1 MTTHITVRLA
11 WHNDGWNGRIC
22 EKPAENTY
30 CVGCHSY
37 PGEMIREQRDIV
49 WEKEHA
55 GDLIADLEQQPPC
68 MYSASAF
75 ADTGSELFAEPPEFF
90 NDDTKIA
97 RWSIPPATAC
107 TWPYEAMYYKPDL
120 KLSNGRY
127 DYGKRL
133 EYAEEHFSAL
143 ENDKSLIFYYANY
156 SNPLSEDNDPKY
168 VLVGVSRLKTTDNTH
183 YYPECSQQ
191 TLDRYKGF
199 VWQRNVSSHYPDQ
212 GLRLPFHLYRNQPE
226 ILEKF
231 VVVPETT
238 PLFKYAS
245 KHANDDYSIELLEQ
259 LLESV
264 RILRDE
270 ICDKSENWNVRINW
284 LNGVIAELW
293 KNRGAYPGMPAVL
306 EFIGL
311 NEAIDAFK
319 AQVLAGKEKEA
330 VEQIKN
336 FTMGQGDSIGKFKP
350 VTYLRNRIVRNI
362 QLSAG
367 ESLDLLLNTLS
378 RCALTTSQLKKI
390 LSDNKSDWGISANFD
405 QIKVNPYLLAEQF
418 NAGDEDDPISWST
431 IDRGVIPSPELG
443 VENLLEIKSA
453 ERIRALL
460 LEQIRRNSQHTFID
474 VDTLFKQLENRISV
488 QPEWKRSPV
497 SMAHLKVDKAFLQET
512 IYFREETGVLY
523 LYDRLVWDDER
534 LISSHLSDLISM
546 PDIRFTNPL
555 PRDFWE
561 RALFVENSS
570 LAENAREEYQQ
581 AIVGQKEACSRIIH
595 KHLAVLDGGAGTG
608 KSTVV
613 SAIIKAVNKIR
624 SNEGIAILAPTGKA
638 TDRLRSMLL
647 KDKNTQGVHT
657 ATIHSLLAQHGWLN
671 SNMMFR
677 RHGGNLIDK
686 FSTII
691 IDESSM
697 IDLTL
702 MAALFRAVNWN
713 VVQRL
718 ILVGDPAQLPPIG
731 IGKVF
736 ADLIQYIREHSPQNI
751 ASLKDN
757 LRQLEN
763 RVNGRGTGILTL
775 AGCFR
780 NKISDQDL
788 NHNQTK
794 FIREELVQKI
804 HQGGAVD
811 SDLDVVFWRNAEEL
825 GDLLIEKISND
836 IVTDGAETE
845 TKSATHWS
853 NVLKNNI
860 NAFQILSP
868 VRGELYGVDHINQ
881 VCQKFKSKYWLD
893 RGSVDGITLFDKVI
907 QIRNRPASNPIKAY
921 DFNKRDV
928 VDVEI
933 YNGELG
939 IIEPCKWP
947 KNAKEWGNLAVK
959 DLCGKFHNKQH
970 LKINYF
976 GHTENKPQNNLELG
990 YAISVHKSQ
999 GSEFDR
1005 VYFVLPRVSPY
1016 RQMMELLYTG
1026 LTRASTHC
1034 TVFIQD
1040 SVETLLSHM
1049 RPERSALTTINTS
1062 LFSFRAVPVELLRRD
1077 GWYEEGKVHK
1087 SLTGD
1092 MVRSKS
1098 EVIIANML
1106 HQKDI
1111 SFVYESPLYA
1121 DDSTMHL
1128 PDFTIKWKGET
1139 YYWEHLGMLD
1149 DQGYAKKWSQK
1160 EQWYKDHSF
1169 HQQLIV
1175 SKDEK
1180 GNLDSQEIE
1189 RIINRRIFG
1198 IDEIEQRR
1206 SWNEIAEL
1214 ASSELIKDFVVAAKQ
1229 KGLTLPVWGYE
1240 IVIEDEIRGSV
1251 EFAWPDKKIAVT
1263 SASDDL
1269 ASAELLEK
1277 NDWTLFCI
1285 DQLAA
1290 NTLVNVIKAF
1300 VS

>member
-37 PGEMIREQRDIV
+37 PGEMIREQRDIA

-55 GDLIADLEQQPPC
+55 GELIAELDQQPPC

-75 ADTGSELFAEPPEFF
+75 ADSGSEMFAEPPDFF
-90 NDDTKIA
+90 NDDTKMA
-97 RWSIPPATAC
+97 RWSILPATAC

-133 EYAEEHFSAL
+133 EYAEEHFASL

-156 SNPLSEDNDPKY
+156 SNPLSEESDPKY

-183 YYPECSQQ
+183 YYPECSPQ
-191 TLDRYKGF
+191 TLERYKGF
-199 VWQRNVSSHYPDQ
+199 VWQRNVSSHYPEQ
-212 GLRLPFHLYRNQPE
+212 GLRLPYHLYRNQPE

-238 PLFKYAS
+238 HLFKYAS
-245 KHANDDYSIELLEQ
+245 KHANDDFSIELLEQ
-259 LLESV
+259 LLESARV
-264 RILRDE
+264 LRDE
-270 ICDKSENWNVRINW
+270 IGDKSENWDVRIDW
-284 LNGVIAELW
+284 LNAVIAELW
-293 KNRGAYPGMPAVL
+293 KSRGAYPGMPAVL
-306 EFIGL
+306 EYIGL

-319 AQVLAGKEKEA
+319 AQVLAGKEKEV

-336 FTMGQGDSIGKFKP
+336 FVEGQGESIGKFKP
-350 VTYLRNRIVRNI
+350 TADVRKRLARNI
-362 QLSAG
+362 QLSVDDN
-367 ESLDLLLNTLS
+367 LDLLLNTLS
-378 RCALTTSQLKKI
+378 RCALTSSQLKKI
-390 LSDNKSDWGISANFD
+390 LGANRSDWGISAGFK
-405 QIKVNPYLLAEQF
+405 QIEANPYLLAEQF
-418 NAGDEDDPISWST
+418 NGGDEEDPINWST

-443 VENLLEIKSA
+443 VENLLDIKSQ

-460 LEQIRRNSQHTFID
+460 LEQIRRNHQHTFID
-474 VDTLFKQLENRISV
+474 VDTLFEQLENRISA
-488 QPEWKRSPV
+488 QPEWKRCSV
-497 SMAHLKVDKAFLQET
+497 SKAHLKVDKEFLQEA
-512 IYFREETGVLY
+512 IYFREENEVLY

-534 LISSHLSDLISM
+534 LISTHLSDLISM

-555 PRDFWE
+555 PSDFWE

-613 SAIIKAVNKIR
+613 SAIIKAINKIR

-671 SNMMFR
+671 PNMSFR
-677 RHGGNLIDK
+677 RLGGKLINQ
-686 FSTII
+686 FSSII

-702 MAALFRAVNWN
+702 MAALFRAVDWN

-736 ADLIQYIREHSPQNI
+736 ADLIQYIREYSLQNI

-763 RVNGRGTGILTL
+763 RVNGLGTGILEL
-775 AGCFR
+775 AGSFR
-780 NKISDQDL
+780 NKIADQED
-788 NHNQTK
+788 NHSQSK
-794 FIREELVQKI
+794 FKREELVQKI

-811 SDLDVVFWRNAEEL
+811 SDLDVVFWQNAEEL
-825 GDLLIEKISND
+825 ADLLIDKISTDLATDDAD
-836 IVTDGAETE
+836 IEAV
-845 TKSATHWS
+845 KLWS
-853 NVLKNNI
+853 NALQKNV

-881 VCQKFKSKYWLD
+881 ACQKFKSKYWLE
-893 RGSVDGITLFDKVI
+893 RGSIDGITFFDKVI
-907 QIRNRPASNPIKAY
+907 QVRNRPASNPIRAY
-921 DFNKRDV
+921 DFNKRNV
-928 VDVEI
+928 VDAEI

-939 IIEPCKWP
+939 IMEPCKWP
-947 KNAKEWGNLAVK
+947 KSSWEWAQLAVK
-959 DLCGKFHNKQH
+959 DLCGKFHNKSH

-976 GHTENKPQNNLELG
+976 GNSDNKPQNNLELG

-1005 VYFVLPRVSPY
+1005 VYFVLPKVSPN

-1040 SVETLLSHM
+1040 NVETLLSHM

-1077 GWYEEGKVHK
+1077 SWYEEGKVHK
-1087 SLTGD
+1087 ALTGD

-1111 SFVYESPLYA
+1111 PFEYERPLYA
-1121 DDSTMHL
+1121 DDSTMYL
-1128 PDFTIKWKGET
+1128 PDFTINWKGET

-1149 DQGYAKKWSQK
+1149 DESYAQKWNKK
-1160 EQWYKDHSF
+1160 EQWYKDYGF

-1198 IDEIEQRR
+1198 IDEMEQRK
-1206 SWNEIAEL
+1206 SWDEIAEL
-1214 ASSELIKDFVVAAKQ
+1214 ASSDLINDFVVAAKQ
-1229 KGLTLPVWGYE
+1229 KGLALPVWGYE
-1240 IVIEDEIRGSV
+1240 IVIKDEIRGCV
-1251 EFAWPDKKIAVT
+1251 EFAWPEKKVVIT
-1263 SASDDL
+1263 TDNDESESI
-1269 ASAELLEK
+1269 ELLEQT
-1277 NDWTLFCI
+1277 DWVLFSI
-1285 DQLAA
+1285 DQFPAKK
-1290 NTLVNVIKAF
+1290 LVNVINALI
-1300 VS
+1300 S